1 MRTRPSLR
9 SRHPCRKDE
18 TLLRPDSARFG
29 PIQPD
34 PTPHYQSCFSSRFKP
49 AIAAMSASVRAKP
62 KRSKFSRTCSGFAE
76 PS

>member
-18 TLLRPDSARFG
+18 TLLRPD
-29 PIQPD
+29 
-34 PTPHYQSCFSSRFKP
+34 PTPQYQSCFSSRFKP

-62 KRSKFSRTCSGFAE
+62 KRSKFSRTCSGFADL
-76 PS
+76 S